1 MRLDLRRI
9 IRHPGTSVSRSYR
22 ETIYLDREG
31 TSVEVSGSV
40 TARNDGR
47 MVIVHGTVNGS
58 VMLHCSRCL
67 KLTECSVHTEFEAEC
82 EVRHF
87 FAMAEGNYEGLDEE
101 VTSIFDESTADV
113 TELAR
118 QALIL
123 ALPMQPLC
131 RADCKGIC
139 PTCGA
144 DLNEEP
150 CACQPPKD
158 PRWAKLEELL
168 LKMKGMK
175 LQ

>member
-1 MRLDLRRI
+1 MRRI
-9 IRHPGTSVSRSYR
+9 IRHAGASVTRSYR
-22 ETIYLDREG
+22 EVIYLDREEVN
-31 TSVEVSGSV
+31 VEVSGDV

-47 MVIVHGTVNGS
+47 LVIVHGTVSGS
-58 VMLHCSRCL
+58 VMLRCSRCL
-67 KLTECSVHTEFEAEC
+67 KPTECHVQAEFEAEC
-82 EVRHF
+82 EVRNF

-123 ALPMQPLC
+123 ALPMRPLC

-139 PTCGA
+139 PYCGA
-144 DLNEEP
+144 DLNEGP
-150 CACQPPKD
+150 CSCKPPKD

-168 LKMKGMK
+168 TKMKGRAK
-175 LQ
+175 SP